1 MHNILTHL
9 TIINDNYNKS
19 MYDLI
24 DNYNLENSNKIEKL
38 EQIQNEKIIELKNI
52 QDSYNTILENKNT
65 TIHNYEDEIIELKT
79 NVDELREEIKNFN
92 NVSLLKKLHIKLDKL
107 TEENTLLK
115 RKNNNNKNNKNKNNK
130 NKNAT
135 YDIENSFENNP
146 DKYLLIEVSTE
157 STNNNN
163 TDGIPA
169 NANILDSKTCK
180 EKNLTSSSN
189 NECKEKNKNESA
201 NDSKNTKTDQLIDK
215 VTKSENSEDQKE
227 EDEDEEDVILKKIN
241 KRYYYITETVPIKVY
256 KTIKISKGNY
266 DIGKF
271 TGLLID
277 NKIVKNKNT

>member
-65 TIHNYEDEIIELKT
+65 TIHNYENEIIELKT
-79 NVDELREEIKNFN
+79 DLDELREEIKNFN

-107 TEENTLLK
+107 TEENILLK
-115 RKNNNNKNNKNKNNK
+115 RKNNKNNTDN

-135 YDIENSFENNP
+135 YDIKNSFENNT
-146 DKYLLIEVSTE
+146 DKYLSIEVNTDS
-157 STNNNN
+157 SNNKN
-163 TDGIPA
+163 TDGIPV
-169 NANILDSKTCK
+169 NANILDRKTGK
-180 EKNLTSSSN
+180 ENFLTSLSN
-189 NECKEKNKNESA
+189 NECKEKNENEST
-201 NDSKNTKTDQLIDK
+201 NDSKNTKTDQMINE
-215 VTKSENSEDQKE
+215 VYKSENSEDN
-227 EDEDEEDVILKKIN
+227 DEEVEVILKKIN

-256 KTIKISKGNY
+256 KTLKISKGNY

-277 NKIVKNKNT
+277 NKIVKNKNKNT